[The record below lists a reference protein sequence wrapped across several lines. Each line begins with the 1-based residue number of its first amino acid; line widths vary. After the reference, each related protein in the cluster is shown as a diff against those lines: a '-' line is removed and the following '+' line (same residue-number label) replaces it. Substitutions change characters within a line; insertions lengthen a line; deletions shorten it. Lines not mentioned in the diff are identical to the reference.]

1 MIKSTIDKGSP
12 FWEGD
17 IGGRAAPVQ
26 MFEGRVFQAEG
37 IASAKALRRE
47 SAWYFPGLARPPEWL

>member
-17 IGGRAAPVQ
+17 IGGRAAAVQ
-26 MFEGRVFQAEG
+26 MSEGRVFQAEG
-37 IASAKALRRE
+37 IVQ
-47 SAWYFPGLARPPEWL
+47 RP

>member
-17 IGGRAAPVQ
+17 IGGWAAAVQ
-26 MFEGRVFQAEG
+26 MSEGRVFQAEG
-37 IASAKALRRE
+37 IVQ
-47 SAWYFPGLARPPEWL
+47 RP